1 MIDPAATP
9 LAFPADLREA
19 FPPEDLLA
27 GLFAVS
33 LSALVLFTPV
43 PGPAG
48 GIADF
53 RFELLSDAA
62 QRMLQLPA
70 RPGRTHLEVAP
81 GTEAFGIFAFYRDVY
96 ERDEPGQ
103 REFSYQLD
111 GFDGYYRLAARRVGA
126 GLLVCFTDSN
136 EVPRTPIETAL
147 RESQAREQAARAAA
161 EHARANMLALL
172 QQAPVAVAVLE
183 GPTQRITVV
192 NERMAALWDRPL
204 AQLQNQPLLEALP
217 ELRGQ
222 GFEPLIAQ
230 VLATGVPHLGTE
242 VPVTLRRN
250 GELGTY
256 YFNFVFQPFYDEQGN
271 IQGVL
276 DVATEVTEQVLA
288 RRLVETKE
296 RHTNTLNE
304 ELAAANEELQAANEE
319 ARATNDTL
327 VQAQLAVR
335 ELNLQLEMRVSQ
347 RTVELT
353 NALADT
359 ELQREYLR
367 QQQQTLQ
374 QILEQVPAAVATLEG
389 PEFRFAFFNA
399 RYQTLVGG
407 RARLG
412 ASVVEALPEIAEQGF
427 IKLLEE
433 VFATGR
439 PFVGLETPVQLLVP
453 ATGQSERRYLDL
465 TYQLLPDAPE
475 QARSILAFVVDT
487 TDQVR
492 SRGQAAETNE
502 HLLAANAA
510 LDLSNRRLTRTNADL
525 DNFVYAAS
533 HDLKQPINNLLG
545 LLDEL
550 RRTVAFADPAEG
562 ELLLPMIDE
571 SLQQLGTTVDDLAAV
586 GQVQQA
592 GTAPTETVDLAELTQ
607 EVLQALQPQVLAAR
621 ARVTTDFAAA
631 PTVRYS
637 RANLRTILQ
646 NLLGNSLK
654 YADPTRPARI
664 HVSLWKEAGAPMLLI
679 EDNGLGFDAHR
690 HQDELFQ
697 LFRRFHTHIEGTG
710 VGLYLVNRIVQGNGG
725 RVEVESEIGQGTTF
739 RVYL

>member
-1 MIDPAATP
+1 MSEPAAVP
-9 LAFPADLREA
+9 LVFPPDVLEVFPA
-19 FPPEDLLA
+19 EDLLA

-33 LSALVLFTPV
+33 LSALVLFRPV

-81 GTEAFGIFAFYRDVY
+81 GTEAFGILSFYRDVY

-103 REFSYQLD
+103 RELSYQLD

-161 EHARANMLALL
+161 EHARADMLALL

-304 ELAAANEELQAANEE
+304 ELAAANEELQAANED

-359 ELQREYLR
+359 ELQREHLR

-492 SRGQAAETNE
+492 SRGQVAETNE

-607 EVLQALQPQVLAAR
+607 EVLQALQPQVLAVR